1 MDDPQS
7 ATALNFEIMEHE
19 LKILILEDREE
30 DAGLVDRVLLKE
42 KFLFK
47 RVRVDTRD
55 EFTYALDAFKPDV
68 ILSDHSLPQ
77 FNSIEALKVC
87 QSKKLDV
94 PFILVTGAVSEEFAV
109 NCLKRGAD
117 DYVLKSNLSRLP
129 LAIRYALRQHR
140 YESNRQI
147 QEEML
152 RKQNEELTKIN
163 KELDSFVYSVSHDLR
178 SPLTSILGLINVAKL
193 DTTKSQE
200 SVVNYFDMIERSV
213 LKLDETLR
221 EILDYSRNARGELLI
236 AEIDLNLLIV
246 RALDQLKHIKGYNE
260 IEMQIDIDG
269 HVALYTDAY
278 RLSVILANLISNSIK
293 YRDESKVSQI
303 VHIKATIT
311 PAQLILIIEDNGIG
325 IHPDYLRNVFNMF
338 YRATDR
344 SQGAGLGLYIVKEMV
359 EKLNGSVII
368 NSELGK
374 ETLISLTIPNK
385 LLSE

>member
-1 MDDPQS
+1 
-7 ATALNFEIMEHE
+7 MESE
-19 LKILILEDREE
+19 LKILMLEDSEE
-30 DAGLVDRVLLKE
+30 DAGLVDRILQKE
-42 KFLFK
+42 KFSFK
-47 RVRVDTRD
+47 RVRVDTRE
-55 EFTYALDAFKPDV
+55 EFTLALDVFKPEV

-77 FNSIEALKVC
+77 FNSIEALKIC

-140 YESNRQI
+140 YESNRQV

-193 DTTKSQE
+193 DTTKTRE
-200 SVVNYFDMIERSV
+200 TIDNYFSMIERSV

-221 EILDYSRNARGELLI
+221 EILDYSRNARGELIISEIVLSRLI
-236 AEIDLNLLIV
+236 DG
-246 RALDQLKHIKGYNE
+246 ALDQLNHIRGFHE
-260 IEMQIDIDG
+260 IEKRIEVEG
-269 HVALYTDAY
+269 HAALYSDTY
-278 RLSVILANLISNSIK
+278 RLSVIISNLISNAIK
-293 YRDESKVSQI
+293 YRDENKPNQYVQI
-303 VHIKATIT
+303 TATVT
-311 PAQLILIIEDNGIG
+311 PAQLGLIVRDNGIG

-359 EKLNGSVII
+359 EKLGGTIII
-368 NSELGK
+368 NSELGS
-374 ETLISLTIPNK
+374 ETCISLTIPNK
-385 LLSE
+385 LLTS

>member
-1 MDDPQS
+1 
-7 ATALNFEIMEHE
+7 MERE
-19 LKILILEDREE
+19 LKILMLEDHEE
-30 DAGLVDRVLLKE
+30 DAGLVDRILQKE
-42 KFLFK
+42 KMVFK
-47 RVRVDTRD
+47 RVRVDTRN
-55 EFTYALDAFKPDV
+55 EFVMAIDMFKPDV

-77 FNSIEALKVC
+77 FNSIEALKIC
-87 QSKKLDV
+87 QSRRLDV

-140 YESNRQI
+140 YESNRQV

-178 SPLTSILGLINVAKL
+178 SPLSSILGLVNVAKL
-193 DTTKSQE
+193 DNQKSTE
-200 SVVNYFDMIERSV
+200 TVTNYFEMIERSV
-213 LKLDETLR
+213 LKLDDTLR
-221 EILDYSRNARGELLI
+221 EILDYSRNARGELI
-236 AEIDLNLLIV
+236 ITEIDLSQLIGKSIE
-246 RALDQLKHIKGYNE
+246 QLKHLKGYDE
-260 IEMQIDIDG
+260 IKKQINIHG
-269 HVALYTDAY
+269 HTALYSDSY
-278 RLSVILANLISNSIK
+278 RLSVIMGNLISNAIK
-293 YRDESKVSQI
+293 YRDEYKANQLINIS
-303 VHIKATIT
+303 ATIT
-311 PAQLILIIEDNGIG
+311 PAHVVFVITDNGIG

-359 EKLNGSVII
+359 EKLGGTIII

-385 LLSE
+385 LLTT